1 MNFIEFLKVVL
12 FGIVEGITEWLP
24 ISSTGH
30 MILLEEL
37 IPLNV
42 SKEFWEMF
50 LVVIQLGAILAVCV
64 MFFEKLNP
72 FAYNKNAKK
81 NTVVNFFNKQIHI
94 PYWLASHSRKETW
107 LLWMRVVVGCIP
119 AGVIGVLFN
128 DWFDEHFY
136 NGFVVAGTLIIYGV
150 LFILVEMWNKKRKPI
165 ISEVGDLSYTGAF
178 TIGMIQVLSLI
189 PGTSR
194 SGVTIIGSMIL
205 GVSRTA
211 AAEFSFFMSIPIMFG
226 ASLLKLVK
234 FGFNYT
240 ATEAS
245 ILIIGMVVAFIVS
258 MVSIKFLMDYIK
270 KHDFKVF
277 GIYRIILGIIVL
289 LYFLIVN

>member
-1 MNFIEFLKVVL
+1 MNFLEFLKAVI

-42 SKEFWEMF
+42 SREFWDMF

-64 MFFEKLNP
+64 LFFNKLNP
-72 FAYNKNAKK
+72 FAYNKDADK
-81 NTVVNFFNKQIHI
+81 NTVVHI
-94 PYWLASHSRKETW
+94 FGNNVHVPYWLASHTNKRTW
-107 LLWMRVVVGCIP
+107 LLWARVIVGCIP

-128 DWFDEHFY
+128 NWFEENF
-136 NGFVVAGTLIIYGV
+136 NNSGVVAATLIIYGI
-150 LFILVEMWNKKRKPI
+150 LFILIEIWNKKRKPVI
-165 ISEVGDLSYTGAF
+165 KNVGELSYTGAF
-178 TIGMIQVLSLI
+178 TIGLIQVLSLI

-194 SGVTIIGSMIL
+194 SGVTIIGSMAL

-226 ASLLKLVK
+226 ASLLKLIK

-240 ATEAS
+240 ASEVV
-245 ILIIGMVVAFIVS
+245 ILITGMVVAFAVSIVS
-258 MVSIKFLMDYIK
+258 IRFLMDYIK
-270 KHDFKVF
+270 KHNFKIF
-277 GIYRIILGIIVL
+277 GIYRIILGIIVIIFFAL
-289 LYFLIVN
+289 R